1 MTKVPVDYARE
12 YFEYPVFDKIH
23 GETAG
28 EALRYLKKQL
38 KANSRTVISELG
50 GQKHR
55 HLGLVEYPIEYDL
68 LSNEHYVSPVH
79 PVLMFT
85 PKGTT
90 HHDYMCLIEEHGEDI
105 RLFRE
110 NIEVE
115 KSPIKQIVA
124 VLGKDYLK
132 ELCNLGT
139 ETIIIYIPQVLVN
152 LVTAYGMVYLDVLY
166 IKETKFRSLF

>member
-1 MTKVPVDYARE
+1 
-12 YFEYPVFDKIH
+12 
-23 GETAG
+23 
-28 EALRYLKKQL
+28 
-38 KANSRTVISELG
+38 
-50 GQKHR
+50 
-55 HLGLVEYPIEYDL
+55 
-68 LSNEHYVSPVH
+68 
-79 PVLMFT
+79 
-85 PKGTT
+85 
-90 HHDYMCLIEEHGEDI
+90 MCPIEEHGEDI

-166 IKETKFRSLF
+166 IKETKFRSLFWHLSDPPVQIYNTIEYQSKITEAANIRKYPAQVINFGL